1 LGHDFD
7 EIRLQCVDGLK
18 FMFPKA
24 MAKLEREGNQAKV
37 FALHRAVSERP
48 NIKAYLE
55 SSRRQPYSDG
65 IYRYYK
71 ELDIEP

>member
-1 LGHDFD
+1 M
-7 EIRLQCVDGLK
+7 DGLK

-24 MAKLEREGNQAKV
+24 MAKLEREGKQAKV

-48 NIKAYLE
+48 NIKAYVE

-65 IYRYYK
+65 IFRYYK

>member
-1 LGHDFD
+1 M
-7 EIRLQCVDGLK
+7 E
-18 FMFPKA
+18 
-24 MAKLEREGNQAKV
+24 KLEREGKQVKV

-48 NIKAYLE
+48 NIKAYVE
-55 SSRRQPYSDG
+55 GSRRQRYSDG

>member
-1 LGHDFD
+1 
-7 EIRLQCVDGLK
+7 
-18 FMFPKA
+18 MFPKA
-24 MAKLEREGNQAKV
+24 MEKLEREGKQVKV

-48 NIKAYLE
+48 NIKAYVE
-55 SSRRQPYSDG
+55 GSRRQRYSDG